1 MPYSGTSQQLTLLK
15 NTAVIFLFVIL
26 LIAPALSA
34 GKTTST
40 TVDASTLI
48 EDIRFYNP
56 ITGRLINMGKITEET
71 VTGFELLYA
80 TPGTGDISEVAGHL
94 MLRIKLDNKHQAD
107 SNQKENLNGENPND
121 LVISF
126 LADTREFQPSVSAES
141 NPTKQ
146 CKKNW
151 FNLVGGN
158 QDDLNPMH
166 SITQSLKGLS
176 GGLDTRMEVQS
187 LAYTLKVYTIEEDR
201 NLLRYKLKLSPHQ
214 RISLLKHLAYL
225 KHHHKAD
232 YYFFSQNCAS
242 ILVSVL
248 GKGIGSEEIERF
260 HPIVSAPNS
269 LVALLV
275 RKGLAEPVTPGFYSY
290 RKKGYLAKNIFKQ
303 KLTELKRTHPDVKW
317 PANAALESPRTS
329 TRRNVIKNIEQVYQN
344 DPRLYQQTYELATWV
359 QEAELAYSH
368 KDLVCELYTSPVS
381 ADARI
386 FQQQLLKDLSN
397 NNPNENPIKSIKKDR
412 ELDRLGGY
420 LERQDYFSGIPHTKV
435 LSYSLGFIE
444 QHNRNRTIEN
454 TEQDKAVSLLFNGA
468 LFRQEMGS
476 PSSLAMQRTSRVTLG
491 QLSFKL
497 NDKESGLSLKNLNV
511 LKLSKFRD
519 QLGRTQGFWHGS
531 SAIGF
536 GLSLLNIDN
545 NDEQK
550 VIDNRIAGAELLFGL
565 LSSEFNNHYLYA
577 AGGINWDWQ
586 KLPTVGNGSYD
597 TSTGV
602 RPIAG
607 LYGLIT
613 LQQKRR
619 LQLRSQL
626 EFSPSLGQELSSTL
640 RANVKLD
647 YRLENLQKHL
657 ILLNI
662 FADYQRQNFNS
673 SAHADFTEKQFG
685 ISFEWNHL

>member
-1 MPYSGTSQQLTLLK
+1 MALPYSGTAQLLTLLK
-15 NTAVIFLFVIL
+15 KKPITFLFFIL
-26 LIAPALSA
+26 LIVPALSF
-34 GKTTST
+34 GKTAST
-40 TVDASTLI
+40 TVDASALI

-94 MLRIKLDNKHQAD
+94 MLRIKLNNNHHAE
-107 SNQKENLNGENPND
+107 SNQKENLND
-121 LVISF
+121 IVISF
-126 LADTREFQPSVSAES
+126 LADTREFQPSS
-141 NPTKQ
+141 NAKPDPTKQ

-201 NLLRYKLKLSPHQ
+201 NLLRYKLKLSPQQ
-214 RISLLKHLAYL
+214 RIRLLKHLAYL

-248 GKGIGSEEIERF
+248 GKGIGNKEIERF

-275 RKGLAEPVTPGFYSY
+275 REDLAEPITPSFYSY
-290 RKKGYLAKNIFKQ
+290 RKKGYLAKNIFKK
-303 KLTELKRTHPDVKW
+303 KLAELRQEHPDIKW
-317 PANAALESPRTS
+317 PASSSLESTRTS
-329 TRRNVIKNIEQVYQN
+329 TRRKVIKNIAQVYQN
-344 DPRLYQQTYELATWV
+344 NPGLYQQTYALATWA

-368 KDLVCELYTSPVS
+368 KDLVCVLYTSPVS
-381 ADARI
+381 ADARV
-386 FQQQLLKDLSN
+386 FQQQLLQDLSN
-397 NNPNENPIKSIKKDR
+397 NNPSENPIKSINKDS
-412 ELDRLGGY
+412 ESNSLGAY
-420 LERQDYFSGIPHTKV
+420 LEHQDYISGIPHTKA
-435 LSYSLGFIE
+435 LSYSLGLIE
-444 QHNRNRTIEN
+444 QQNGTRTSGN

-491 QLSFKL
+491 QIAFTLD
-497 NDKESGLSLKNLNV
+497 DKENNLSLENLNV

-519 QLGRTQGFWHGS
+519 QLGRTPGFWYGS

-536 GLSLLNIDN
+536 GLSLLNIDY
-545 NDEQK
+545 NDKQNM
-550 VIDNRIAGAELLFGL
+550 IDSRIAGAELLFGL
-565 LSSEFNNHYLYA
+565 LSSEFNNHHLYA
-577 AGGINWDWQ
+577 TAGINWDWQ
-586 KLPTVGNGSYD
+586 KLATAGKDSDD
-597 TSTGV
+597 TNTGV
-602 RPIAG
+602 RPITG
-607 LYGLIT
+607 LYGLMA
-613 LQQKRR
+613 LQKKRR

-640 RANVKLD
+640 SANAKLN
-647 YRLENLQKHL
+647 YRLGNFQKHL
-657 ILLNI
+657 LLLNI
-662 FADYQRQNFNS
+662 FAHYQKQSFNS
-673 SAHADFTEKQFG
+673 SAHTDFTEKQFG
-685 ISFEWNHL
+685 ISLEWNHL

>member
-1 MPYSGTSQQLTLLK
+1 M
-15 NTAVIFLFVIL
+15 
-26 LIAPALSA
+26 PALSS
-34 GKTTST
+34 GKTAST
-40 TVDASTLI
+40 TVDASVLI
-48 EDIRFYNP
+48 EDLRFYNP
-56 ITGRLINMGKITEET
+56 ITGRLINMGEITDET

-94 MLRIKLDNKHQAD
+94 MLRIKLNNNHHAA
-107 SNQKENLNGENPND
+107 SNQKENLNDENLNDQNLNDQNHND

-126 LADTREFQPSVSAES
+126 LADTREFQSSVDAES

-151 FNLVGGN
+151 FNLVGDN

-201 NLLRYKLKLSPHQ
+201 NLLRYRLKLSPQQ
-214 RISLLKHLAYL
+214 RINLLKHLAYL

-242 ILVSVL
+242 ILVSAL
-248 GKGIGSEEIERF
+248 GKGIGNKEIERF

-275 RKGLAEPVTPGFYSY
+275 RKDLAEPITPGFYSY

-303 KLTELKRTHPDVKW
+303 KISELKKDHPDTKW
-317 PANAALESPRTS
+317 PANSALESTRTS
-329 TRRNVIKNIEQVYQN
+329 TRRKVIKNIAQVYQD
-344 DPRLYQQTYELATWV
+344 DPTLYQQTYALATWA

-381 ADARI
+381 ADART
-386 FQQQLLKDLSN
+386 FQQQLLKGLGN
-397 NNPNENPIKSIKKDR
+397 NNSSGNSINSIKKDR
-412 ELDRLGGY
+412 ELNRLGAS
-420 LERQDYFSGIPHTKV
+420 LEHQDYISGIAHTKV
-435 LSYSLGFIE
+435 LSYSLGLIE
-444 QHNRNRTIEN
+444 QQTSNSNSSRTSTTKN
-454 TEQDKAVSLLFNGA
+454 TEQDKTVSLLFNGA

-491 QLSFKL
+491 QIAFTLDDQE
-497 NDKESGLSLKNLNV
+497 NNLSLQNLNV

-536 GLSLLNIDN
+536 GLSLLNIDYYEKQN
-545 NDEQK
+545 MVDS
-550 VIDNRIAGAELLFGL
+550 RIAGAELLFGL

-586 KLPTVGNGSYD
+586 KLPTEGNGGDD
-597 TSTGV
+597 TNTGI

-607 LYGLIT
+607 LYSLVT
-613 LQQKRR
+613 LQKKRR
-619 LQLRSQL
+619 LQLRSQV
-626 EFSPSLGQELSSTL
+626 EFSPGLGQALSNTL
-640 RANVKLD
+640 RANATLD
-647 YRLENLQKHL
+647 YRLGNFKKNLV
-657 ILLNI
+657 LLNI
-662 FADYQRQNFNS
+662 FADYQRQEFNA
-673 SAHADFTEKQFG
+673 SAHTDFTEKQIG

>member
-1 MPYSGTSQQLTLLK
+1 
-15 NTAVIFLFVIL
+15 
-26 LIAPALSA
+26 
-34 GKTTST
+34 
-40 TVDASTLI
+40 
-48 EDIRFYNP
+48 
-56 ITGRLINMGKITEET
+56 MGKITEET

-94 MLRIKLDNKHQAD
+94 MLRIKLNNNHHAE
-107 SNQKENLNGENPND
+107 SNQKENLNDENPND
-121 LVISF
+121 IVISF
-126 LADTREFQPSVSAES
+126 LADTREFQPSSDANS

-151 FNLVGGN
+151 LNLVGGN

-201 NLLRYKLKLSPHQ
+201 NLLRYKLKLSPQQ
-214 RISLLKHLAYL
+214 RIRLLKHLAYL
-225 KHHHKAD
+225 KHHHQAD

-248 GKGIGSEEIERF
+248 GKGIGNEEIERF

-275 RKGLAEPVTPGFYSY
+275 RKGLAEPITPGFYSY
-290 RKKGYLAKNIFKQ
+290 RKKGYLAKNIFKE
-303 KLTELKRTHPDVKW
+303 KLSELKKDHPDIKW
-317 PANAALESPRTS
+317 PAKSALESTRTS
-329 TRRNVIKNIEQVYQN
+329 TRRKVIKNIAQVYQD
-344 DPRLYQQTYELATWV
+344 DPTLYQQTYELATWA

-368 KDLVCELYTSPVS
+368 KDLVCEQYTSPVS

-386 FQQQLLKDLSN
+386 FQQQLVRDLG
-397 NNPNENPIKSIKKDR
+397 NENPIKSIKKDR
-412 ELDRLGGY
+412 ELGSLGAY
-420 LERQDYFSGIPHTKV
+420 LEHQDYISGIPHTKV
-435 LSYSLGFIE
+435 LSYSLGLIE
-444 QHNRNRTIEN
+444 QQNRTKATED

-491 QLSFKL
+491 QIAFTLD
-497 NDKESGLSLKNLNV
+497 DKENNLSLQNLSV

-531 SAIGF
+531 SAVGF
-536 GLSLLNIDN
+536 GLSLLNIDYN
-545 NDEQK
+545 EKQNMVDS
-550 VIDNRIAGAELLFGL
+550 RIAGAELLFGL

-586 KLPTVGNGSYD
+586 KLPTAGKDSGGTN
-597 TSTGV
+597 TGV
-602 RPIAG
+602 RPITG
-607 LYGLIT
+607 LYGLMT

-640 RANVKLD
+640 SANAKIN
-647 YRLENLQKHL
+647 YRLGNFQKHL

-662 FADYQRQNFNS
+662 FAHYQRQSFNS
-673 SAHADFTEKQFG
+673 SALTDFREKQFG
-685 ISFEWNHL
+685 ISIEWNHL

>member
-1 MPYSGTSQQLTLLK
+1 MSYSGTSQQLSILK
-15 NTAVIFLFVIL
+15 NTAVVYLFIIL
-26 LIAPALSA
+26 LIAPSLSSGQA
-34 GKTTST
+34 TSA
-40 TVDASTLI
+40 TVDASALI

-56 ITGRLINMGKITEET
+56 ITGRLINMGEITEKT
-71 VTGFELLYA
+71 VTDFELLYA

-94 MLRIKLDNKHQAD
+94 MLRIKLNNKPQAE
-107 SNQKENLNGENPND
+107 SNQEENLNDENLND
-121 LVISF
+121 IVISF
-126 LADTREFQPSVSAES
+126 LADTREFQPSGSAES

-201 NLLRYKLKLSPHQ
+201 NLLRYKLKLSPQQ
-214 RISLLKHLAYL
+214 RINLLKHLSYL

-303 KLTELKRTHPDVKW
+303 KLAALKKAHPDVKW
-317 PANAALESPRTS
+317 PANSALDSTRTS
-329 TRRNVIKNIEQVYQN
+329 KRRKAIKNIAQVYQDN
-344 DPRLYQQTYELATWV
+344 PRLYQQTYELATWA

-368 KDLVCELYTSPVS
+368 KDLVCELYTSHVS

-386 FQQQLLKDLSN
+386 FQQQLLKNSSN
-397 NNPNENPIKSIKKDR
+397 NPSENPIKSIKKDH
-412 ELDRLGGY
+412 ELDSLGAY
-420 LERQDYFSGIPHTKV
+420 LERQDYSSGIPHTKV
-435 LSYSLGFIE
+435 LSYSLGLTE
-444 QHNRNRTIEN
+444 QHHRKKTTEN
-454 TEQDKAVSLLFNGA
+454 TTQNKTYSLLFNGA

-491 QLSFKL
+491 QASFKL
-497 NDKESGLSLKNLNV
+497 DDEENNFSLENLDV

-536 GLSLLNIDN
+536 GLSLLNIDYIE
-545 NDEQK
+545 EQK
-550 VIDNRIAGAELLFGL
+550 MMDSRIAGAELLFGL
-565 LSSEFNNHYLYA
+565 LSSEFNKHYLYA

-586 KLPTVGNGSYD
+586 KLPTVGKDNYD
-597 TSTGV
+597 TNTGV

-607 LYGLIT
+607 LYSLIT
-613 LQQKRR
+613 LQKKRR
-619 LQLRSQL
+619 LQIRSQL
-626 EFSPSLGQELSSTL
+626 EFSPSVGQELSSTL
-640 RANVKLD
+640 RASAKLD
-647 YRLENLQKHL
+647 YRLGNFQKHL

-662 FADYQRQNFNS
+662 FAHYQRQEFNS
-673 SAHADFTEKQFG
+673 SAHADFTEKEFG

>member
-1 MPYSGTSQQLTLLK
+1 MSYSGASQQLTLLK
-15 NTAVIFLFVIL
+15 NTAIVFLFVIL
-26 LIAPALSA
+26 LIAPVLSS
-34 GKTTST
+34 GKSTST
-40 TVDASTLI
+40 SVDASTLI

-56 ITGRLINMGKITEET
+56 ITGRLINMGEITEET

-94 MLRIKLDNKHQAD
+94 MLRIKLDNKPQLE
-107 SNQKENLNGENPND
+107 SNQEENSNNENHND
-121 LVISF
+121 IVVSF
-126 LADTREFQPSVSAES
+126 LADTREFQPTASAETNS
-141 NPTKQ
+141 TKQ

-201 NLLRYKLKLSPHQ
+201 NLLRYKLKLSPQQ
-214 RISLLKHLAYL
+214 RINLLGHLAYL

-248 GKGIGSEEIERF
+248 GKGIDSEEIERF

-275 RKGLAEPVTPGFYSY
+275 RKGLAEPITPGFYSY
-290 RKKGYLAKNIFKQ
+290 RKKGYLAKNVFKQ
-303 KLTELKRTHPDVKW
+303 KLSELKQTHPNVKW
-317 PANAALESPRTS
+317 PANSALESTRTS
-329 TRRNVIKNIEQVYQN
+329 TRRNVIKNIAQVYQS
-344 DPRLYQQTYELATWV
+344 DPRLYQQTYELATWA

-368 KDLVCELYTSPVS
+368 KDLVCEQYTSLVS

-386 FQQQLLKDLSN
+386 FQQQLLKNLSN
-397 NNPNENPIKSIKKDR
+397 NPSKNPIKSIRKDR
-412 ELDRLGGY
+412 ELDSLGGY
-420 LERQDYFSGIPHTKV
+420 LERKNYFSGIPHTKV
-435 LSYSLGFIE
+435 LSYSLGLIE
-444 QHNRNRTIEN
+444 QHNRNKTTEN
-454 TEQDKAVSLLFNGA
+454 IKQDKAYGLLFNGA

-491 QLSFKL
+491 QISFKL
-497 NDKESGLSLKNLNV
+497 DDKENDLSLENLNV

-531 SAIGF
+531 SAVGF
-536 GLSLLNIDN
+536 GLSLLNIEY

-550 VIDNRIAGAELLFGL
+550 MIDNRIAGAELLFGL
-565 LSSEFNNHYLYA
+565 FSSEFNNHYLYA
-577 AGGINWDWQ
+577 ASGINLDWQ
-586 KLPTVGNGSYD
+586 KLPSVGKGSYD
-597 TSTGV
+597 TSAGV

-613 LQQKRR
+613 LQKKRR
-619 LQLRSQL
+619 LQLRSQV
-626 EFSPSLGQELSSTL
+626 EFSPGLGQELSSTL
-640 RANVKLD
+640 RANAKLD
-647 YRLENLQKHL
+647 YRLGYFKRHL

-662 FADYQRQNFNS
+662 FADYQRHKFNS
-673 SAHADFTEKQFG
+673 SEYSDFTEKQFG

>member
-1 MPYSGTSQQLTLLK
+1 MFYSRTSQQLALLK
-15 NTAVIFLFVIL
+15 NTAIVFLFVAL
-26 LIAPALSA
+26 LIAPALSS
-34 GKTTST
+34 GKATPST
-40 TVDASTLI
+40 VNASTLI
-48 EDIRFYNP
+48 EDMRFYNP
-56 ITGRLINMGKITEET
+56 VTGRLINMGEITEET

-94 MLRIKLDNKHQAD
+94 MLRIKLNNTPQAE
-107 SNQKENLNGENPND
+107 SSQEENLND
-121 LVISF
+121 IVISF
-126 LADTREFQPSVSAES
+126 LADTREFQPSGSAEPNS
-141 NPTKQ
+141 TKQ

-151 FNLVGGN
+151 FNLVGDKQN
-158 QDDLNPMH
+158 DLNPMH

-201 NLLRYKLKLSPHQ
+201 NLLRYKLKLSPQQ
-214 RISLLKHLAYL
+214 RINLLKHLAHL

-275 RKGLAEPVTPGFYSY
+275 RKGLAEPLTPGFYSY
-290 RKKGYLAKNIFKQ
+290 RKKGYLAKNIFKK
-303 KLTELKRTHPDVKW
+303 KLSELKQAHPDVKW
-317 PANAALESPRTS
+317 PANSSLESTRTS
-329 TRRNVIKNIEQVYQN
+329 TRRNVIKNIAQVYQSA
-344 DPRLYQQTYELATWV
+344 PKLYQQTYELATWA

-386 FQQQLLKDLSN
+386 FQQQLLKNLSN
-397 NNPNENPIKSIKKDR
+397 NNLSEKPIKSIKKDQ
-412 ELDRLGGY
+412 ELDNLGAY
-420 LERQDYFSGIPHTKV
+420 LEREDYFSGIPNTKV
-435 LSYSLGFIE
+435 LSYSLGLIG
-444 QHNRNRTIEN
+444 QHNRNTTTEN
-454 TEQDKAVSLLFNGA
+454 AKQDKAYGLLFDGA

-491 QLSFKL
+491 QISFKL
-497 NDKESGLSLKNLNV
+497 DDKESKVSLESLNI

-519 QLGRTQGFWHGS
+519 QLGRVQGFWHGS
-531 SAIGF
+531 SAVGF
-536 GLSLLNIDN
+536 GLSLLNIDY
-545 NDEQK
+545 NDEHEM
-550 VIDNRIAGAELLFGL
+550 IDSRIAGAELLFGL

-586 KLPTVGNGSYD
+586 KLPTVSNGSYD
-597 TSTGV
+597 TSTGI
-602 RPIAG
+602 RPITG
-607 LYGLIT
+607 LYSLIT
-613 LQQKRR
+613 LQKKRR
-619 LQLRSQL
+619 LQLRSQV

-640 RANVKLD
+640 SADAKLD
-647 YRLENLQKHL
+647 YRLGSVQEHL

-662 FADYQRQNFNS
+662 FAHYRRQEFNS
-673 SAHADFTEKQFG
+673 SAQNNFIEKQFG

>member
-1 MPYSGTSQQLTLLK
+1 
-15 NTAVIFLFVIL
+15 
-26 LIAPALSA
+26 
-34 GKTTST
+34 
-40 TVDASTLI
+40 
-48 EDIRFYNP
+48 
-56 ITGRLINMGKITEET
+56 MGKITEET

-94 MLRIKLDNKHQAD
+94 MLRIKLNNNHHAE
-107 SNQKENLNGENPND
+107 SNQKENLNDENPND
-121 LVISF
+121 IVISF
-126 LADTREFQPSVSAES
+126 LADTREFQPSS
-141 NPTKQ
+141 NAKSDPTKQ

-201 NLLRYKLKLSPHQ
+201 NLLRYKLKLSPQQ
-214 RISLLKHLAYL
+214 RIRLLKHLAYL
-225 KHHHKAD
+225 KHHHAAD

-248 GKGIGSEEIERF
+248 GKGIGNEEIERF

-275 RKGLAEPVTPGFYSY
+275 RKGLAEPITPGFYSY
-290 RKKGYLAKNIFKQ
+290 RKKGYLAKHIFKE
-303 KLTELKRTHPDVKW
+303 KLSELKKDHPDIKW
-317 PANAALESPRTS
+317 PASSALESTRTS
-329 TRRNVIKNIEQVYQN
+329 TRRKVIKNIAQVYQD
-344 DPRLYQQTYELATWV
+344 DPTLFQQTYELATWA

-368 KDLVCELYTSPVS
+368 KDLVCELYTSPAS

-386 FQQQLLKDLSN
+386 FQQQLVRNLGND
-397 NNPNENPIKSIKKDR
+397 NPIKSIKKDR
-412 ELDRLGGY
+412 ELNSLGAY
-420 LERQDYFSGIPHTKV
+420 LEHQDYISGIPHTKV
-435 LSYSLGFIE
+435 LSYSLGLIE
-444 QHNRNRTIEN
+444 QQNGTRTSEN

-491 QLSFKL
+491 QIAFTLD
-497 NDKESGLSLKNLNV
+497 DKENNLSLQNLSV

-531 SAIGF
+531 SAVGF
-536 GLSLLNIDN
+536 GLSLLNIDYN
-545 NDEQK
+545 EKQNMVDS
-550 VIDNRIAGAELLFGL
+550 RIAGAELLFGL

-586 KLPTVGNGSYD
+586 KLPAAGKNSDD
-597 TSTGV
+597 TNTGV
-602 RPIAG
+602 RPITG

-613 LQQKRR
+613 LQKKRR

-640 RANVKLD
+640 SANTKIN
-647 YRLENLQKHL
+647 YRLGDFQKHL

-662 FADYQRQNFNS
+662 FAHYQRQSFNS

-685 ISFEWNHL
+685 ISIEWNHL

>member
-1 MPYSGTSQQLTLLK
+1 MSYCGTLQQLTLLK
-15 NTAVIFLFVIL
+15 STAIVFLFVSL
-26 LIAPALSA
+26 LIAPVLSS
-34 GKTTST
+34 GKSTSA

-56 ITGRLINMGKITEET
+56 ITGRLINMGEITEET

-94 MLRIKLDNKHQAD
+94 MLRIKLNNKPQVKLNHEES
-107 SNQKENLNGENPND
+107 SNNENLND
-121 LVISF
+121 IVVSF
-126 LADTREFQPSVSAES
+126 LADTREFQPSASAERNS
-141 NPTKQ
+141 TKQ

-151 FNLVGGN
+151 FNLVGGD

-201 NLLRYKLKLSPHQ
+201 NLLRYKLKLSPQQ
-214 RISLLKHLAYL
+214 RSNLLRHLAYL

-248 GKGIGSEEIERF
+248 GKGIGNEEIERF

-275 RKGLAEPVTPGFYSY
+275 RKGLAEPITPGFYSY
-290 RKKGYLAKNIFKQ
+290 RKKGYLAQNIFKQ
-303 KLTELKRTHPDVKW
+303 KLSELKQAHPNVEW
-317 PANAALESPRTS
+317 PANSALESTRTS
-329 TRRNVIKNIEQVYQN
+329 TRRNVIKDIAQAYQN
-344 DPRLYQQTYELATWV
+344 DPRLYQQAYELATWA

-368 KDLVCELYTSPVS
+368 KDLVCEKYTSPVS

-386 FQQQLLKDLSN
+386 FQQQILKNLSDDK
-397 NNPNENPIKSIKKDR
+397 PNKNPIKSIKKGR

-420 LERQDYFSGIPHTKV
+420 LERKDYFYGIPHTKV
-435 LSYSLGFIE
+435 LSYSLGLIE
-444 QHNRNRTIEN
+444 QHNRNKTAEN
-454 TEQDKAVSLLFNGA
+454 TKQDKAYGLLFNGA

-476 PSSLAMQRTSRVTLG
+476 PSNLAMQRTSRVTLG
-491 QLSFKL
+491 QMSFKL
-497 NDKESGLSLKNLNV
+497 DDKENDLSLENLNV

-536 GLSLLNIDN
+536 GLSLLNIEY

-550 VIDNRIAGAELLFGL
+550 MIDNRIAGAELLFGVF
-565 LSSEFNNHYLYA
+565 SSEFNNHYLYA
-577 AGGINWDWQ
+577 ASGINLDWQ
-586 KLPTVGNGSYD
+586 KLPSVGKGSYD

-607 LYGLIT
+607 LYSLVT
-613 LQQKRR
+613 LQKKRR
-619 LQLRSQL
+619 LQLRSQV

-640 RANVKLD
+640 RANAKLD
-647 YRLENLQKHL
+647 YRLGYFKRHL
-657 ILLNI
+657 IWLNI
-662 FADYQRQNFNS
+662 FADYQRHEFNS
-673 SAHADFTEKQFG
+673 SEHADFTEKQLG

>member
-1 MPYSGTSQQLTLLK
+1 MSYRGASQQLTLLK
-15 NTAVIFLFVIL
+15 NTPIVFLFLIH
-26 LIAPALSA
+26 LIAPALSS
-34 GKTTST
+34 GKTNSS

-56 ITGRLINMGKITEET
+56 ITGRLISMGEITEET
-71 VTGFELLYA
+71 VIGFELLYA

-94 MLRIKLDNKHQAD
+94 MLRIKLNNKPQVE
-107 SNQKENLNGENPND
+107 SNQEENPNNENLND
-121 LVISF
+121 IVISF
-126 LADTREFQPSVSAES
+126 LADTREFQPSASAET

-201 NLLRYKLKLSPHQ
+201 NLLRYKLTLSPQQ
-214 RISLLKHLAYL
+214 RINLLKHLAYL

-275 RKGLAEPVTPGFYSY
+275 RKGLAEPITSGFYSY

-303 KLTELKRTHPDVKW
+303 KLSELKQTHPDVKW
-317 PANAALESPRTS
+317 PANSALESTRTS
-329 TRRNVIKNIEQVYQN
+329 TRRNVIKNIAQVYQN
-344 DPRLYQQTYELATWV
+344 DPTLYQQTYELATWV

-368 KDLVCELYTSPVS
+368 KDLVCEQYTSPVS

-386 FQQQLLKDLSN
+386 FQQQLLKNLSN
-397 NNPNENPIKSIKKDR
+397 NNPSKNPIKSIKKDR
-412 ELDRLGGY
+412 ELDSLGGY
-420 LERQDYFSGIPHTKV
+420 LERENYYSGIPHTKV
-435 LSYSLGFIE
+435 LSYSLGLIE
-444 QHNRNRTIEN
+444 QHNRNKTAEN
-454 TEQDKAVSLLFNGA
+454 IKQNKAYGLLFNGA

-491 QLSFKL
+491 QISFKL
-497 NDKESGLSLKNLNV
+497 DDKENNLSLENLSV

-536 GLSLLNIDN
+536 GLSLLNIDY

-550 VIDNRIAGAELLFGL
+550 MIDSHIAGAELLFGL
-565 LSSEFNNHYLYA
+565 LSSKFNNHYLYA

-586 KLPTVGNGSYD
+586 KLPPVGKGSYD

-607 LYGLIT
+607 LYSLVT
-613 LQQKRR
+613 LQKKRR

-626 EFSPSLGQELSSTL
+626 EFSPRLGQKLSSTL
-640 RANVKLD
+640 RANAKLD
-647 YRLENLQKHL
+647 YRLGNFQKHL
-657 ILLNI
+657 VLLNI
-662 FADYQRQNFNS
+662 FVDYQRQDFNS